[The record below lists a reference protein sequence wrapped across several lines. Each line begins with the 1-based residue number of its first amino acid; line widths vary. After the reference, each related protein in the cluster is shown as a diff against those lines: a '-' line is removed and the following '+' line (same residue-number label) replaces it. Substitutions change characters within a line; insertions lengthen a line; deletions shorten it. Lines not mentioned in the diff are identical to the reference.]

1 MRSKSILSFLSL
13 IMHFTLCKNTSTYE
27 HEKLKKIILYR
38 LFLIAKNSMDLLA
51 VVIRGLGTC
60 LCLLYIFLFL
70 VLAFTYSTVLLH
82 LSTFDFP
89 HNSEN

>member
-1 MRSKSILSFLSL
+1 
-13 IMHFTLCKNTSTYE
+13 MHFTLCKNTSTYE

-60 LCLLYIFLFL
+60 LCLLYNFFISCSCFY
-70 VLAFTYSTVLLH
+70 VLNRFAAS
-82 LSTFDFP
+82 FDL
-89 HNSEN
+89 